1 MRRGFFLIFC
11 MLILSVS
18 TELVNALPIF
28 EGVEPVTPFN
38 SSQMSESLNATELA
52 DNWDPPASGGLFGDV
67 KGALGILK
75 RLNKF
80 IYAFPS
86 ILADFGTPL
95 VWINAFN
102 TIWTVL
108 WLLSVADM
116 ISGGKI
122 LGA

>member
-18 TELVNALPIF
+18 TELVNDLPLF
-28 EGVEPVTPFN
+28 EGVEVVTPYDP
-38 SSQMSESLNATELA
+38 SQLEESLNATELA
-52 DNWDPPASGGLFGDV
+52 SNWDPPVSGGLFGDV
-67 KGALGILK
+67 KGALGILS

-80 IYAFPS
+80 IFAFPA
-86 ILADFGTPL
+86 ILADLGTPTT
-95 VWINAFN
+95 WINAFN
-102 TIWTVL
+102 TIWAVL